1 MRGAFKGHIAAV
13 APLLARIW
21 RSTPSWLRGTV
32 TWAINGKVMVG
43 VSGLLLDD
51 SNQIL
56 LLRHRFHDA
65 GIWGMPGGWLSPG
78 ETICDCWRREV
89 KEELDLDTAVEGM
102 ICHRATR
109 RTLEFFLLGRI
120 SGGQVKI
127 DPVEILEARFFSV
140 EQLPP
145 MERFHLRLIGE
156 TFLDLKEAE
165 RAGAVESARLARV
178 GGDNSKAG
186 ETLHAPNREE
196 QENAGR
202 AKGDR
207 PRA

>member
-186 ETLHAPNREE
+186 ETLHAPKREE

-202 AKGDR
+202 AKGDG

>member
-1 MRGAFKGHIAAV
+1 MRGTFKGQIAAL

-21 RSTPSWLRGTV
+21 RSTPNWLRGTV

-65 GIWGMPGGWLSPG
+65 RIWGMPGGWLSPG
-78 ETICDCWRREV
+78 ETICECWRREV
-89 KEELDLDTAVEGM
+89 KEELDLNTAVEAV

-120 SGGQVKI
+120 SGGQLKI
-127 DPVEILEARFFSV
+127 DPVEILEARFFCV
-140 EQLPP
+140 DKLPP

-156 TFLDLKEAE
+156 TFRDLKEAE
-165 RAGAVESARLARV
+165 RAGAVESAGLARV
-178 GGDNSKAG
+178 GGDNGKAG
-186 ETLHAPNREE
+186 ETLHAPDREE
-196 QENAGR
+196 QENADR
-202 AKGDR
+202 AKGDG
-207 PRA
+207 PLA